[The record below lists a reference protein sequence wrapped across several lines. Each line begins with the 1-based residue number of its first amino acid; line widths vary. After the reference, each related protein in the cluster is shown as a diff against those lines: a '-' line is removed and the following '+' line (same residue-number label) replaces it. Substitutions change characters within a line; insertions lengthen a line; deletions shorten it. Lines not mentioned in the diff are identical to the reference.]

1 MSGPADAGY
10 SLRRRL
16 LWLLLSTIAVSWLA
30 TVGAVFLRAHDM
42 ADELFDAQL
51 VQMAK
56 SLLAT
61 VAARPGDTPPT
72 LEAAAYGHTQE
83 LVFQVWRLT
92 DGHASLLM
100 RSADAPQAPLT
111 ETDGFSERDWGDQLW
126 RFYSRREQLDDGSHY
141 EVHLGQQHAV
151 RYALAEDATKHILI
165 PLLGGMP
172 LLALA
177 IWFAV
182 SRALRPLRSVTNAV
196 EARQPQALE
205 PMNIA
210 EIPHEVQPLIDALN
224 ALFTRIRQTLD
235 SERQF
240 TANAAHELR
249 TPLAALK
256 TQAQVALRADAD
268 SGRQRALVHVIEG
281 VDRMTHLT
289 EQLLTLARLDPE
301 NMARQHRPVELTA
314 TARMTAG
321 LFETAAQA
329 RNISLGI
336 AGGDGISVRG
346 NAELLQVLLRNLID
360 NAIRYT
366 PDGGAVNVA
375 IRQDENAVELSV
387 ADSGPGIPEAERE
400 RAMHRFERLG
410 KSRSDGSGLGLS
422 IVARIAELHNAR
434 FQLGQS
440 DAGGLRATVRFAA
453 CADRASENPLNL

>member
-1 MSGPADAGY
+1 VSAPRQSAY

-16 LWLLLSTIAVSWLA
+16 LWLLLTSIAGSWLA

-61 VAARPGDTPPT
+61 VAAHPGDTPPT
-72 LEAAAYGHTQE
+72 LEAAAYGRTQV
-83 LVFQVWRLT
+83 LVFQVWRLR

-111 ETDGFSERDWGDQLW
+111 DSDGFSERDWGQQLW
-126 RFYSRREQLDDGSHY
+126 RFYSRRERLDDGSHY
-141 EVHLGQQHAV
+141 EVQLGQQHAV
-151 RYALAEDATKHILI
+151 RYALAGDAAWRVLI
-165 PLLGGMP
+165 PLLAGMP

-182 SRALRPLRSVTNAV
+182 GRALRPLGAVTEAV
-196 EARQPQALE
+196 EARRPQALDALAVARA
-205 PMNIA
+205 PQ
-210 EIPHEVQPLIDALN
+210 EVQPLIDALN
-224 ALFTRIRQTLD
+224 ELFARIRQTLD

-268 SGRQRALVHVIEG
+268 GSRQRALVHVIEG
-281 VDRMTHLT
+281 VDRMTHMT

-301 NMARQHRPVELTA
+301 NVVHRHRPVELADLA
-314 TARMTAG
+314 TVVIALLDA
-321 LFETAAQA
+321 AAQA
-329 RNISLGI
+329 KNIRVSV
-336 AGGDGISVRG
+336 AGALEACLEG

-366 PDGGAVNVA
+366 PAGGTVTVS
-375 IRQDENAVELSV
+375 IRRQADAVELAV

-400 RAMHRFERLG
+400 RAVHRFERLG
-410 KSRSDGSGLGLS
+410 KSRSEGSGLGLS
-422 IVARIAELHNAR
+422 IVARIAELHAAT
-434 FQLGQS
+434 LALS
-440 DAGGLRATVRFAA
+440 TAAGGRGLMVSIVFPAA
-453 CADRASENPLNL
+453 RP

>member
-1 MSGPADAGY
+1 MSVVGTASY

-16 LWLLLSTIAVSWLA
+16 LWLLLTTIALSWLA

-61 VAARPGDTPPT
+61 IAARPGDTPPT

-83 LVFQVWRLT
+83 LVFQVWRVRA
-92 DGHASLLM
+92 GHASLLM
-100 RSADAPQAPLT
+100 RSADAPLAPLT
-111 ETDGFSERDWGDQLW
+111 ETDGFSEHDWGKQLW
-126 RFYSRREQLDDGSHY
+126 RFYSRHEQLDDGSDY

-151 RYALAEDATKHILI
+151 RYALAEDATSHILI
-165 PLLGGMP
+165 PLLAGMP

-182 SRALRPLRSVTNAV
+182 GRALRPLRAVTEAV
-196 EARQPQALE
+196 ETRRPEALDALAVAQAPQ
-205 PMNIA
+205 
-210 EIPHEVQPLIDALN
+210 EVQPLIEALN
-224 ALFTRIRQTLD
+224 ELFSRIRHTLD

-256 TQAQVALRADAD
+256 TQAQVALRADTD
-268 SGRQRALVHVIEG
+268 SSRQRALGHVVEG
-281 VDRMTHLT
+281 VDRMTRLT

-301 NMARQHRPVELTA
+301 NMARKHWPVELTA
-314 TARMTAG
+314 LAIQAIG
-321 LFETAAQA
+321 LLDAATRA
-329 RNISLGI
+329 KNIHVSI
-336 AGGDGISVRG
+336 AATRKTSVEG
-346 NAELLQVLLRNLID
+346 NADLLQVLLRNLLD

-366 PDGGAVNVA
+366 PQGGT
-375 IRQDENAVELSV
+375 ITLSIQRKENAIELAV

-400 RAMHRFERLG
+400 RAVRRFERLG
-410 KSRSDGSGLGLS
+410 NSRSEGSGLGLS
-422 IVARIAELHNAR
+422 IVARIAELHGAR
-434 FQLGQS
+434 LLLEQS
-440 DAGGLRATVRFAA
+440 DAGGLRATVRFGA
-453 CADRASENPLNL
+453 